1 MGLLQTYGTHNLV
14 IDEGLT
20 VTYSRQKISGSWGW
34 VSANMSGSYSWMNE
48 YHRYATKSFRYVGM
62 TYAAAKDCQAAMI
75 AYFERTTKISYW
87 YDGCTDGE
95 WKVEDGGRIIMAD
108 VRLSHDAGCMWNV
121 CVRVNE
127 DDVRYSLPG
136 ISYDAKTLFVHERS
150 RSYGPDAEGNADEKE
165 GV

>member
-1 MGLLQTYGTHNLV
+1 MGLLQKYGTHNLV

-62 TYAAAKDCQAAMI
+62 TYAAAKACQTAMI
-75 AYFERTTKISYW
+75 AYFERTTKINYW

-95 WKVEDGGRIIMAD
+95 WKVEDGGSILMAD

-121 CVRVNE
+121 SVRVNE
-127 DDVRYSLPG
+127 NDVRYSRADE
-136 ISYDAKTLFVHERS
+136 SFAAKTQFVHERS
-150 RSYGPDAEGNADEKE
+150 RSYGPDAKGNADEKE
-165 GV
+165 AS